1 MARPMKDPA
10 LEAQV
15 VEAQIERP
23 LRAASKVVA
32 RCALGLP
39 VVVSVP
45 PLLDSGEPFPTRH
58 WLTCPLAHRRIARLE
73 AAGGVREFDRR
84 AREEE
89 AFGAA
94 LEAAHA
100 RYAAE
105 RDALVPADAT
115 LKPRGGVAGSR
126 GGVKCLHAHYAD
138 WRAHEGDAP
147 TPVGPEVGAA
157 IEPLDCATPCVRI
170 DDDGAHRAEDWV
182 EPSG

>member
-1 MARPMKDPA
+1 MDSNDDAA
-10 LEAQV
+10 I

-23 LRAASKVVA
+23 LRAASTVVA
-32 RCALGLP
+32 RCGLGLP

-45 PLLDSGEPFPTRH
+45 PLLDSGEPFPTSH
-58 WLTCPLAHRRIARLE
+58 WLTCPLAHKRIARLE

-84 AREEE
+84 AREEGP
-89 AFGAA
+89 FGEA

-105 RDALVPADAT
+105 RDARIPADAT

-138 WRAHEGDAP
+138 WRAHTGAAL
-147 TPVGPEVGAA
+147 TPVGPEVAEA
-157 IEPLDCATPCVRI
+157 IEPLNCTIPCVRV
-170 DDDGAHRAEDWV
+170 DEGTATRADDWV

>member
-1 MARPMKDPA
+1 MDGATKDPA
-10 LEAQV
+10 LEAQI

-23 LRAASKVVA
+23 LRAASTVVA
-32 RCALGLP
+32 RCPLELP

-45 PLLDSGEPFPTRH
+45 PLLDTGEPFPTRH

-73 AAGGVREFDRR
+73 AAGGVRGYDRR
-84 AREEE
+84 AKEDE

-100 RYAAE
+100 RYAAT
-105 RDALVPADAT
+105 RDALIPADAT
-115 LKPRGGVAGSR
+115 LRPRGGVAGSR

-138 WRAHEGDAP
+138 WRAHEGPAP
-147 TPVGPEVGAA
+147 TPVGSEVAA
-157 IEPLDCATPCVRI
+157 TIEPLNCTRPCVRV
-170 DDDGAHRAEDWV
+170 DDEGARRADDWV

>member
-1 MARPMKDPA
+1 MDSSDDPA
-10 LEAQV
+10 I

-23 LRAASKVVA
+23 LRAASRVA
-32 RCALGLP
+32 SRCALGLP
-39 VVVSVP
+39 IVVSVP

-58 WLTCPLAHRRIARLE
+58 WLTCPLAHKRIARLE

-84 AREEE
+84 AREDA
-89 AFGAA
+89 AFGEA
-94 LEAAHA
+94 LDAAHA

-138 WRAHEGDAP
+138 WRAHTGAGP
-147 TPVGPEVGAA
+147 TPVGPEVAEA
-157 IEPLDCATPCVRI
+157 IEPLNCTIPCVRVH
-170 DDDGAHRAEDWV
+170 DGEAARADDWV

>member
-1 MARPMKDPA
+1 MDGAAKDPL
-10 LEAQV
+10 LEARI

-23 LRAASKVVA
+23 LRAASSVVS

-58 WLTCPLAHRRIARLE
+58 WLTCPLAHKRIARLE

-84 AREEE
+84 AREDA
-89 AFGAA
+89 AFGDA
-94 LEAAHA
+94 LDAAHT
-100 RYAAE
+100 RYAEE
-105 RDALVPADAT
+105 RDALIPADAT
-115 LKPRGGVAGSR
+115 LRPSGGVAGSR

-138 WRAHEGDAP
+138 WRAHEGSAP
-147 TPVGPEVGAA
+147 TPVGPEVTNA
-157 IEPLDCATPCVRI
+157 IEPLNCTRPCVTV
-170 DDDGAHRAEDWV
+170 DGADAQRAEDWV